1 MEAPGPEDGHLGGA
15 PDHCITVG
23 YWCALS
29 WSMGGAWAAQAKE
42 RPPSAQ
48 STKRR
53 QKWSN
58 NPYVHELAY
67 AIPKGIATAPPPLLL
82 CFAANDLELLE

>member
-1 MEAPGPEDGHLGGA
+1 
-15 PDHCITVG
+15 
-23 YWCALS
+23 
-29 WSMGGAWAAQAKE
+29 MGGAWAAQAKE

-67 AIPKGIATAPPPLLL
+67 AIPKGIAIAPPPLLL
-82 CFAANDLELLE
+82 CFAAAHFSASSIHAEPVKMPT